1 MPGFEIID
9 KKEKLA
15 VLKVF
20 EEGGVLFAHGY
31 ERLRK
36 KFHVREFE
44 DQAKKKL
51 ELDLH

>member
-15 VLKVF
+15 VLKIF